1 MTRSK
6 HVELIAG
13 IGNGYTYSQSITIF
27 NPAKIITIFIP
38 IMYTVAYLSLYIG
51 VLHSKVK

>member
-13 IGNGYTYSQSITIF
+13 IGNGCTYSQSITIF

-38 IMYTVAYLSLYIG
+38 IMYTVAPPFKGTGILVFI
-51 VLHSKVK
+51 